1 MVVEEDL
8 RRRLALLVQR
18 VWLEKVHTGPVV
30 RSGLAG
36 ATVCTLHGVPCLGAA
51 AKKAGAK
58 GTTQLG
64 AGHTYI
70 GGIMSWRWVEIHLLL
85 KGESPRGFQDPG
97 PSSDGTVAR
106 SIEGSPRGLS
116 SPLAGG
122 GPLLLMESIEPDFF
136 GPASRSSSR
145 LWVPVKRISR
155 LNRRAE
161 ASEIRE

>member
-1 MVVEEDL
+1 MVVEEDS

-85 KGESPRGFQDPG
+85 KGESPRGFQDPAVVPRPTG
-97 PSSDGTVAR
+97 LLPVR
-106 SIEGSPRGLS
+106 SRGHPGACLVLSPAVVHYS
-116 SPLAGG
+116 
-122 GPLLLMESIEPDFF
+122 
-136 GPASRSSSR
+136 
-145 LWVPVKRISR
+145 
-155 LNRRAE
+155 
-161 ASEIRE
+161 